1 MLRSIGLAA
10 LGIIILKC
18 SCIAAQHRIEALTPA
33 FGHSI
38 AAGDST
44 LAIGD
49 PSAAGGSGMIW
60 TYRQN
65 PQGGWTPAL
74 TLQGNSNDSLGY
86 SLAADGHLLVAG
98 APGNRRAYFYD
109 LRDNQLPQPL
119 GSVTQDI
126 DGYGRA
132 VAMRNIFVAVGSPAD
147 QFGRGRIDLYIQS
160 PQNEWDWT
168 QTIHG
173 ESSGEAFGHALA
185 MDSEILLVGAPQAYE
200 PRGERAGLA
209 YIYERTS
216 GSDWRLQA
224 ELRGGS
230 AGYEHAF
237 GSSVALGTY
246 NQYMRAVVGAPG
258 ASLAYIY
265 TLGMP
270 DWEQTYSFTPV
281 PPVPFTNAGTSIALA
296 EDHVIIGAPSSS
308 SAQNGFVWVLRLDEL
323 GAGSRRV
330 SLQGSATF
338 GHAIVAWKDQYAITE
353 PGVAVHIFAKN
364 SVLSRNEVPDPIKL
378 EAYPN
383 PFTESITITLSSNA
397 ADQLFITDIH
407 GRLITSIARKGQNHI
422 RWYPS
427 ALAAGM
433 YIVSV
438 GKNSKPIIRLP

>member
-10 LGIIILKC
+10 LGLIILKC
-18 SCIAAQHRIEALTPA
+18 SCIAAQYRIDALTPA
-33 FGHSI
+33 FGYSI

-49 PSAAGGSGMIW
+49 PSAASGGGMIW
-60 TYRQN
+60 TYRQK
-65 PQGGWTPAL
+65 PQGGWAPAL
-74 TLQGNSNDSLGY
+74 TLEGTPNDSLGY
-86 SLAADGHLLVAG
+86 SLATDGHLLVAG

-109 LRDNQLPQPL
+109 LRDNQPPQPL
-119 GSVTQDI
+119 SFVTQDSE
-126 DGYGRA
+126 GYGRA
-132 VAMRNIFVAVGSPAD
+132 VAMHNVFAAVGSPAN

-160 PQNEWDWT
+160 PQNEWNWT
-168 QTIHG
+168 QTLHG
-173 ESSGEAFGHALA
+173 ESDGEAFGQALA

-216 GSDWRLQA
+216 GSNWRLQA

-237 GSSVALGTY
+237 GTSVALGTY
-246 NQYMRAVVGAPG
+246 NQHIRAVVGAPG

-265 TLGMP
+265 TLGMS

-281 PPVPFTNAGTSIALA
+281 PPEPSTKAGTSIALA

-323 GAGSRRV
+323 GVGSHRV
-330 SLQGSATF
+330 NIQGSATF
-338 GHAIVAWKDQYAITE
+338 GQAIVAWKDQYAVTE

-364 SVLSRNEVPDPIKL
+364 SVLSRKEAPELIKL

-383 PFTESITITLSSNA
+383 PFTESITITLSSDA
-397 ADQLFITDIH
+397 PDQLFITDIY
-407 GRLITSIARKGQNHI
+407 GRLITSIARRGQNHI
-422 RWYPS
+422 QWYPR
-427 ALAAGM
+427 ALAAGI

-438 GKNSKPIIRLP
+438 GTISKPIIRLP